1 MKNVNYS
8 YLKEG
13 YFLQIILKNY
23 SDINMSIWW

>member
-8 YLKEG
+8 HLKVG
-13 YFLQIILKNY
+13 DFLQIILKNY